1 MTQVTVTVNGQHFRV
16 TCGEGEEERIQKLA
30 DYINSKIRDLV
41 ASMGQVG
48 EARLLL
54 LAALILADEVFDLR
68 ANGAD
73 ASTSA
78 GNQADRPPPIS
89 VDALHQASAKIEN
102 IVARLQNA

>member
-1 MTQVTVTVNGQHFRV
+1 MAQVTVTVNGQHFRV
-16 TCGEGEEERIQKLA
+16 ACGEGEEERIGKLA

-68 ANGAD
+68 AGG
-73 ASTSA
+73 T

-89 VDALHQASAKIEN
+89 VDDLHQASAKIEN
-102 IVARLQNA
+102 IVARLQSA